1 MLSRNLLIRPI
12 SAKLLHDTEFIGK
25 MSPYLKVT
33 AGAEILKSPA
43 CHKGH
48 LTPTWDTELI
58 LALPELCNSILIE
71 LFNKETISKDDFIG
85 SARFDLNQL
94 TEGGF
99 RGWIPLSYAKG
110 DAGTLFVEI
119 NFMTSDT
126 NFYKGMPQGFVSHQ
140 PIFNQNANLSTASTN
155 VTTTHSTQF
164 QTQNLLNPIIHKEE
178 AVYTREQDFIV
189 RERPIVH
196 EKTIITEKPIITEKD
211 ILTCEQPIIIEKPEM
226 IERHF
231 YQQAAPVVRREE
243 ATMRTDVEGRV
254 LENAE
259 LYGTPIIDRATEFRQ
274 SAPVYKRETADVF
287 EEKIVT
293 EKPILHQKDIYHV
306 EKPIYIERPEIVQ
319 KPYFQSGPVVTE
331 TFNPILKTEVTKEP
345 INIEGET
352 RVHSDVKVV
361 KHGPIVE
368 FERPEVFEKE
378 VIHEQAI
385 IHEQPIINVEK
396 QVVQEKPEYHERRI
410 FHQEPVKVV
419 QEQPIF
425 REEQGKP

>member
-25 MSPYLKVT
+25 MSPYLRVT

-58 LALPELCNSILIE
+58 MALPELCNSILLE
-71 LFNKETISKDDFIG
+71 LFNKETLSKDDFIG

-110 DAGTLFVEI
+110 DAGTLFIEI
-119 NFMTSDT
+119 NFMNPDV
-126 NFYKGMPQGFVSHQ
+126 NFNKGMPTGFVSHQ
-140 PIFNQNANLSTASTN
+140 PIFNKTETLSTAHTSTVQAN
-155 VTTTHSTQF
+155 VF
-164 QTQNLLNPIIHKEE
+164 NTQNLVNPIIHKED
-178 AVYTREQDFIV
+178 AVYTKEQPFIV

-211 ILTCEQPIIIEKPEM
+211 ILTCEQPIIIEKPELV
-226 IERHF
+226 ERHF
-231 YQQAAPVVRREE
+231 YQQAAPVVRRDE
-243 ATMRTDVEGRV
+243 ATMRTELEGQI

-259 LYGTPIIDRATEFRQ
+259 LYGTPIVDRATEFKQ
-274 SAPVYKRETADVF
+274 AMPVYNREIADVY
-287 EEKIVT
+287 EQKLVT
-293 EKPILHQKDIYHV
+293 EKPIIHQKDIYHV
-306 EKPIYIERPEIVQ
+306 EKPIFIERPEIVQ
-319 KPYFQSGPVVTE
+319 KPIFQTGPVITE
-331 TFNPILKTEVTKEP
+331 TFQPVLKTEVTKEA
-345 INIEGET
+345 INIEGESK
-352 RVHSDVKVV
+352 VHSDVKVV
-361 KHGPIVE
+361 RHGPIVE

-396 QVVQEKPEYHERRI
+396 QIIQEKPEYHERRI
-410 FHQEPVKVV
+410 YHQEPVKVV
-419 QEQPIF
+419 QEQPII
-425 REEQGKP
+425 REEQSRP

>member
-1 MLSRNLLIRPI
+1 
-12 SAKLLHDTEFIGK
+12 
-25 MSPYLKVT
+25 MSPYLRVT

-58 LALPELCNSILIE
+58 MALPEMCNSILLE

-99 RGWIPLSYAKG
+99 RGWIPLSYTKG
-110 DAGTLFVEI
+110 DAGTLFIEI
-119 NFMTSDT
+119 NYMTPDINQS
-126 NFYKGMPQGFVSHQ
+126 KGMPQGFVSHQ
-140 PIFNQNANLSTASTN
+140 PIFNKQSNLSTASTACTENVCLEKN
-155 VTTTHSTQF
+155 VTQGSFNQ
-164 QTQNLLNPIIHKEE
+164 QNLQNPIIHKEE
-178 AVYTREQDFIV
+178 TVFKVEQPFIV
-189 RERPIVH
+189 HERPIVH

-211 ILTCEQPIIIEKPEM
+211 ILTCEQPIIIEKPELV
-226 IERHF
+226 ERHF

-243 ATMRTDVEGRV
+243 ATLRTDVEGRV
-254 LENAE
+254 LENPE
-259 LYGTPIIDRATEFRQ
+259 LYGTPIVDRATEFRQ
-274 SAPVYKRETADVF
+274 AAPVYNRETADVY
-287 EEKIVT
+287 EEKLVT
-293 EKPILHQKDIYHV
+293 EKPIIHQKDIYHV
-306 EKPIYIERPEIVQ
+306 EKPVYIERPEIVQ
-319 KPYFQSGPVVTE
+319 KPIFQSGPAVTE
-331 TFNPILKTEVTKEP
+331 TFNPIIKTEITKEP

-361 KHGPIVE
+361 KRGPVVE
-368 FERPEVFEKE
+368 FERPEVFERE
-378 VIHEQAI
+378 IVHEQAI

-396 QVVQEKPEYHERRI
+396 QVIQEKPEYHERRI

-419 QEQPIF
+419 QEQPII